1 MKIQTLL
8 QTKKVIASGFAAITA
23 LGAYSQ
29 GTEEVILSS
38 LAPSMLFNQGI
49 TSYYALEIPRGAVY
63 NSADDIIEAN
73 LTVCQYMIKPVSMSD
88 NVDTV
93 IVSRHNG
100 TVDLLKQR
108 YPNAL
113 VFAQVIADDITG
125 KHVIGTLPP
134 HLIMAAEAYTAV
146 TIANFDYTKDGD
158 LNGQELQDR
167 LIIANQAIKVEEIS
181 L

>member
-29 GTEEVILSS
+29 GTEEVVLSS
-38 LAPSMLFNQGI
+38 LAPSILFEQGI
-49 TSYYALEIPRGAVY
+49 TSYYALEIPRGVVY

-73 LTVCQYMIKPVSMSD
+73 LPVRQYTIQPVTLSD

-93 IVSRHNG
+93 IVSRHAG

-108 YPNAL
+108 YPNVL
-113 VFAQVIADDITG
+113 VFAQVTADDITD

-134 HLIMAAEAYTAV
+134 HLITAAEAYTAV
-146 TIANFDYTKDGD
+146 TIANFDHVKDGD

-167 LIIANQAIKVEEIS
+167 LIIAYQAIKVEEIS